1 MSNERMRVLAM
12 MKEEKDRIQIRM
24 DKLRQVDRDLIEQD
38 LKDYCYRLVKVK
50 NGIYTYKK

>member
-12 MKEEKDRIQIRM
+12 LKEEKEKIYIKM
-24 DKLRQVDRDLIEQD
+24 DKLRPVDRDLIEQD
-38 LKDYCYRLVKVK
+38 LKDYCYRLIKVK

>member
-12 MKEEKDRIQIRM
+12 MKEDKDRIQLRL

-38 LKDYCYRLVKVK
+38 LKDYCYQLVKVK